1 MSQPDIN
8 GPRRRPGTELV
19 RWQIC
24 VVAVEPESV
33 WCRCIDMNSQSDT
46 PEEEIEIPMGRFIRM
61 MGRESLHEGQLG
73 MMVVKARAADGSG
86 AIRGWPYRRRW
97 TAEDIAAIEA
107 AAEDLWNALHDSTRR
122 QSPGG
127 HHGADPEIPGRQ
139 NPI

>member
-1 MSQPDIN
+1 MSRPDIN

-33 WCRCIDMNSQSDT
+33 WCRAIDMNSQSDT

-97 TAEDIAAIEA
+97 AAEDIAAAEA
-107 AAEDLWNALHDSTRR
+107 AAERLWSALHD
-122 QSPGG
+122 
-127 HHGADPEIPGRQ
+127 DD
-139 NPI
+139 